1 MDLKSNELP
10 YSETCQHPQNEKP
23 LKGILKNLNGEIK
36 PCSCQKR
43 ELSTIPPRES
53 TDPFT
58 KPHTS
63 SGDNFDA
70 QDDDKQPCYFP
81 QPEDFLPT
89 RVVEEGNGQ
98 SGAWATGRVDYGDL
112 SGLTGTRPVVD
123 KYSIT
128 RFSEGEWRKRNK
140 KVLDGSGL
148 ELHNAGM

>member
-1 MDLKSNELP
+1 MEIQNSPPVDIKPNE
-10 YSETCQHPQNEKP
+10 TP
-23 LKGILKNLNGEIK
+23 LKGILKNKNGEITSC
-36 PCSCQKR
+36 PCQKR
-43 ELSTIPPRES
+43 ELSTEPLADS

-63 SGDNFDA
+63 SEDKYEA
-70 QDDDKQPCYFP
+70 QDDDEQPCYLP

-89 RVVEEGNGQ
+89 RVLGEGNVQ
-98 SGAWATGRVDYGDL
+98 SGAWATGRLDYGDL